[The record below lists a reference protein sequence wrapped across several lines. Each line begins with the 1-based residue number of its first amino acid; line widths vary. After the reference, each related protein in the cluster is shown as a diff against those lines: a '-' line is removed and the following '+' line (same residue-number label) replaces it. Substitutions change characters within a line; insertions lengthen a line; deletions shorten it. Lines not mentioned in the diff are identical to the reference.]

1 MFAYARVRC
10 VGGYTFDAV
19 TDLLDLVSICRILR
33 RPVLAGADPNGM
45 ARRVKQ
51 AIAITDNGTPLK
63 TKIRRASLMFLKIK
77 PHKMKTRVQPT
88 TKDEGTWMQ
97 KTLRHMP

>member
-1 MFAYARVRC
+1 

-19 TDLLDLVSICRILR
+19 TDLLDIVSICRILR
-33 RPVLAGADPNGM
+33 RPVLAGADPANGM

-63 TKIRRASLMFLKIK
+63 TKIRKSIFD
-77 PHKMKTRVQPT
+77 VSENQT
-88 TKDEGTWMQ
+88 T
-97 KTLRHMP
+97 

>member
-63 TKIRRASLMFLKIK
+63 TKIRKSIFD
-77 PHKMKTRVQPT
+77 VSENQT
-88 TKDEGTWMQ
+88 T
-97 KTLRHMP
+97 